1 MKRIIAALLLIAT
14 SVAVFTP
21 ALAET
26 MPDQLAREVTT
37 KIVGLIKANR
47 DAYAKDYRKLYQMV
61 DENLLPHFDF
71 RKVAQQVLGPT
82 WRRATPE
89 QRDKFTK
96 EFRDLMVRT
105 YGTALLKYTDEEIVY
120 LPLRIAAGD
129 RTTVVRS
136 QIRRGGGAPPIA
148 ISYSFYKPDSEWKV
162 YDMAIEGPS
171 IVTTYQR
178 VYAERLQKQSL
189 DQLIATMAQENQRA
203 AGRGGADTG
212 TAK

>member
-1 MKRIIAALLLIAT
+1 MKRLLAALSILVFSAT
-14 SVAVFTP
+14 AF
-21 ALAET
+21 AEK
-26 MPDQLAREVTT
+26 MPDETTREVSD
-37 KIVGLIKANR
+37 KIVKLIKTNR
-47 DAYAKDYRKLYQMV
+47 DAYAKDYRKLYAMV

-82 WRRATPE
+82 WRNATPE
-89 QRDKFTK
+89 QRDKFAK

-120 LPLRIAAGD
+120 LPLKISPGD
-129 RTTVVRS
+129 RTAVVRS

-148 ISYSFYKPDSEWKV
+148 INYSFYKPDAEWKV

-189 DQLIATMAQENQRA
+189 DQLIESMVQDSKRA
-203 AGRGGADTG
+203 G